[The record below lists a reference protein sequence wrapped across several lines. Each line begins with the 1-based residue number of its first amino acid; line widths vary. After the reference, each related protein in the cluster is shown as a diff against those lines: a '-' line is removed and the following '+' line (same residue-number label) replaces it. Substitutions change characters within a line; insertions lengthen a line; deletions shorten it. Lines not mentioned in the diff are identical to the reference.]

1 MGATASE
8 EGTSTVAD
16 EVTLAEMAEEVA
28 ATADEAAME
37 AAGEDDEVDEVSVK
51 VLPIGPHLM
60 LL

>member
-16 EVTLAEMAEEVA
+16 DVTLTEIREEVA
-28 ATADEAAME
+28 ATADEAAVE
-37 AAGEDDEVDEVSVK
+37 AADEDSEVDEVSVK

>member
-8 EGTSTVAD
+8 EDTSTVAD
-16 EVTLAEMAEEVA
+16 DITLAEVVEEVA
-28 ATADEAAME
+28 ATADEATME
-37 AAGEDDEVDEVSVK
+37 AVDEDDEDDEVSVK